1 LLIIKTVIFKYIKAI
16 INNNMEKVIKISNNL
31 NNVNKHVLK
40 RLKEDVEDLKES
52 SISNAFSKKLSK
64 KI

>member
-1 LLIIKTVIFKYIKAI
+1 
-16 INNNMEKVIKISNNL
+16 MEKVIKISNNL